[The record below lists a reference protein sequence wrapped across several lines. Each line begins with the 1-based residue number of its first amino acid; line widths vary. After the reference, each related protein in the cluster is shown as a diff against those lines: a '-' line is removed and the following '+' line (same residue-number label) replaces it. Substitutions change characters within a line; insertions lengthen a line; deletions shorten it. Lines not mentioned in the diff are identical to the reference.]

1 MASALRP
8 TAGARAG
15 LPTNVRSIGS
25 YERYADAQRTVDSLS
40 DAGFPV
46 EHTLIVGSDLRL
58 VENVVGRLTVGRAAL
73 AGVVSGAWF
82 GLLIGLIFGLF
93 AEDGESW
100 LGLVLGST
108 ALGAVFGAVF
118 GAGAQAAT
126 GGRRDFAS
134 TQGLV
139 AGRYD
144 VLVAEDHASRAEELL
159 RATPAGPS

>member
-1 MASALRP
+1 VVRALQP
-8 TAGARAG
+8 NAGARAG
-15 LPTNVRSIGS
+15 LPSNVRSIGS
-25 YERYADAQRTVDSLS
+25 YERYADAQRTVDQLS

-73 AGVVSGAWF
+73 AGLVSGAWF

-108 ALGAVFGAVF
+108 ALGAIFGAVF
-118 GAGAQAAT
+118 GAAAQAAT

-159 RATPAGPS
+159 RPTPAS